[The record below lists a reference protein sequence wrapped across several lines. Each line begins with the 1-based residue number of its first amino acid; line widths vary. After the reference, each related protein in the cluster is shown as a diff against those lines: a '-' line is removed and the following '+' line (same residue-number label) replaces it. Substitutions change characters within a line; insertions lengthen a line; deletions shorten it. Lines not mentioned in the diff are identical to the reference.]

1 MKSIRH
7 GHPAAGPLTAP
18 WTNPR
23 GLASMA
29 DVRVDYKDLERLYA
43 AIFAAK
49 GMSAADAGAVAD
61 VLAWANVRG
70 VAGHGGV
77 RIAGYLDYIDCGEL
91 DPRAEPQVKTLGPTA
106 FTVNAARSAGPVAMM
121 KAARLAVDT
130 ARQYGVAIALV
141 HDTTHTG
148 AIGRYPQWVAE
159 QGCVALMM
167 NGGPPFMAY
176 HGTRTAN
183 LGTSPIS
190 IAVPGPGD
198 SPLLLDMATSV
209 VSNGRLRQAIAA
221 GETLPEGWAL
231 DGEGNVTTDPT
242 KAKVILPLG
251 GPKGSGLSLMFECI
265 TGILAASPL
274 LIMWADP
281 ARRKTVKQSAMLI
294 VLDVETF
301 RPLADFRRD
310 VGELADAIRKLPRQ
324 HGFADV
330 LMPGERGDKRA
341 AVRRAEG
348 IPVPAGLWKELT
360 DIAHRLGVV
369 PPTPLA
375 A

>member
-1 MKSIRH
+1 
-7 GHPAAGPLTAP
+7 
-18 WTNPR
+18 
-23 GLASMA
+23 MA
-29 DVRVDYKDLERLYA
+29 DVRIDHRDLERLYA
-43 AIFAAK
+43 GIFAAK

-70 VAGHGGV
+70 VDGHGGV
-77 RIAGYLDYIDCGEL
+77 RIPGYLDYIESGEL
-91 DPRAEPQVKTLGPTA
+91 DPLAVPQVKTLGPTA
-106 FTVNAARSAGPVAMM
+106 FTVDAARSAGPVAMM
-121 KAARLAVDT
+121 KAAQLAVET
-130 ARQYGVAIALV
+130 ARRYGVAIALV

-190 IAVPGPGD
+190 IAVPGPRD
-198 SPLLLDMATSV
+198 EPLLLDMATSV

-231 DGEGNVTTDPT
+231 DGEGNVTTDPK

-265 TGILAASPL
+265 TGVLAASPL

-281 ARRKTVKQSAMLI
+281 RRQKTVKQSAMLI
-294 VLDVETF
+294 VLNVETF

-310 VGELADAIRKLPRQ
+310 VGDLADAIRKLPLQ
-324 HGFADV
+324 QGFADV
-330 LMPGERGDKRA
+330 LMPGERGDRRA

-348 IPVPAGLWKELT
+348 IPVPAALWRELT
-360 DIAHRLGVV
+360 DIARKLGVEA
-369 PPTPLA
+369 PTPLA

>member
-1 MKSIRH
+1 
-7 GHPAAGPLTAP
+7 
-18 WTNPR
+18 
-23 GLASMA
+23 MA
-29 DVRVDYKDLERLYA
+29 NVRIHHQDLERLYA
-43 AIFAAK
+43 GIFAAK
-49 GMSAADAGAVAD
+49 GMSLADAAAVAD

-70 VAGHGGV
+70 VDGHGAV
-77 RIAGYLDYIDCGEL
+77 RIPGYLEYIDRGVL
-91 DPRAEPQVKTLGPTA
+91 DPRARPQIRMLGPTA
-106 FTVNAARSAGPVAMM
+106 FKVDAARSAGPVAMM
-121 KAARLAVDT
+121 QAARQAVET
-130 ARQYGVAIALV
+130 ARRYGVSIALV

-159 QGCVALMM
+159 QGCACVMM

-209 VSNGRLRQAIAA
+209 VAAGRQRQAAAA
-221 GETLPEGWAL
+221 GETVPEGWAL
-231 DGEGNVTTDPT
+231 DNEGNVTTDPK
-242 KAKVILPLG
+242 KAAAILPLG
-251 GPKGSGLSLMFECI
+251 GPKGSGLSLMFECL

-281 ARRKTVKQSAMLI
+281 ARQQTHKQSAMLI

-310 VGELADAIRKLPRQ
+310 VGELAAAICKLPLQ
-324 HGFADV
+324 QGFDEV
-330 LMPGERGDKRA
+330 LMPGERGDRRA
-341 AVRRAEG
+341 AERRAKG
-348 IPVPAGLWKELT
+348 VPLPAPLWKELT
-360 DIAHRLGVV
+360 DIARALNVET
-369 PPTPLA
+369 PTPLA
-375 A
+375 S